1 MIKVICMI
9 YRKIRKENFETGEVV
24 EYYDFMADACK
35 KNKIKIEKL
44 ILTFDNLRFLDG
56 KYVFRSV
63 SLDKKI
69 LHEKERLTLEE
80 FIFYHDINY
89 QMLAKYLGVS
99 HATIAPATRAKKKM
113 RNSLVKKLLNLNIDP
128 YLFREFK
135 NVDFIEDYEQEF
147 GVEGSYVNEILE
159 SSKNDIKCFTREE
172 AKLIAFELE
181 LRNINYEFEGRG
193 PFLYINFERSDGNEK
208 YK

>member
-35 KNKIKIEKL
+35 KNKIKIDKL

-80 FIFYHDINY
+80 FIFI
-89 QMLAKYLGVS
+89 
-99 HATIAPATRAKKKM
+99 TI
-113 RNSLVKKLLNLNIDP
+113 SI
-128 YLFREFK
+128 
-135 NVDFIEDYEQEF
+135 
-147 GVEGSYVNEILE
+147 
-159 SSKNDIKCFTREE
+159 IKCWQ
-172 AKLIAFELE
+172 
-181 LRNINYEFEGRG
+181 NI
-193 PFLYINFERSDGNEK
+193 
-208 YK
+208 

>member
-24 EYYDFMADACK
+24 EYYDFMSDACK

-69 LHEKERLTLEE
+69 LHKKERLTLEE

-99 HATIAPATRAKKKM
+99 HATIAPAARAKKKM

-135 NVDFIEDYEQEF
+135 NVDFIEDYEQKF

-172 AKLIAFELE
+172 AKLIAFELD
-181 LRNINYEFEGRG
+181 LRSINYEFEWRG
-193 PFLYINFERSDGNEK
+193 PFLYINFERSDGDEK